1 MHNERETLLTL
12 EMFIPDPIALVLFW
26 FVGLAKNCGGDG
38 GGLDRVSVGVVA
50 LRVEAEK
57 GHTR

>member
-1 MHNERETLLTL
+1 MRETLLTL
-12 EMFIPDPIALVLFW
+12 EMFIPDPIATRPVLVRWTGEEL
-26 FVGLAKNCGGDG
+26 CGDG
-38 GGLDRVSVGVVA
+38 GGLDRVSFGVVA